1 MLRQLE
7 ALGGQTDNELD
18 YSDNGDDSD
27 GNTNGDIT
35 RDPNVTTIGDEI
47 TSMAVTKVADVPSQ
61 RLYPP
66 FPNWDEDPNW
76 YQGEP
81 VVGEIWSWTVEVYN
95 DGSADLTNITM
106 FDDEITSLYGSYG

>member
-1 MLRQLE
+1 M
-7 ALGGQTDNELD
+7 
-18 YSDNGDDSD
+18 
-27 GNTNGDIT
+27 
-35 RDPNVTTIGDEI
+35 TTIGDEI
-47 TSMAVTKVADVPSQ
+47 TSMEVTKVADIPSQ

-66 FPNWDEDPNW
+66 FPDGDEDPNW

-106 FDDEITSLYGSYG
+106 FDDEITSLYGSTDRLTILNIQNSTPRLPVLSLIHI